1 MQHLVYELVEDFKE
15 HDNPAQISLSSSQKI
30 NCGSRLYV
38 ERGGIATNLWEY
50 VVTEV
55 PLVVPPPTVIPFAM
69 LPANPPMPK
78 AFVTEPALTPIPD
91 EDELV
96 FVVAEGK

>member
-15 HDNPAQISLSSSQKI
+15 HDNPAQISLSSSPKI
-30 NCGSRLYV
+30 NCGSRWYV
-38 ERGGIATNLWEY
+38 ERGGTATNLGEY

-55 PLVVPPPTVIPFAM
+55 PLVFPPPTVMPFAM
-69 LPANPPMPK
+69 EPANPPIPK
-78 AFVTEPALTPIPD
+78 ALVTEPALTPIPED
-91 EDELV
+91 DELV